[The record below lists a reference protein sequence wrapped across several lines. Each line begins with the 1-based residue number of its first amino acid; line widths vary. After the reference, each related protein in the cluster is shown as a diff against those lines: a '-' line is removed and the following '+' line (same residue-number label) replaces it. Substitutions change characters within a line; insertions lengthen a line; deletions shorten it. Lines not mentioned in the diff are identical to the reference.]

1 MNPGVCIS
9 GVEEPSSL
17 CKETVP
23 SRGANWAARS
33 LEIRV
38 NLSAGV
44 AIAWLSMMVGPLD
57 TSEVLVEIPEM
68 FEKSRKE
75 LNAHDESST
84 QLEVLKLVVIG
95 ICRRPQTR
103 SEVCEMTDYVTDHT
117 AFSLTVTVLSFI
129 LYELLSIICCTA

>member
-38 NLSAGV
+38 NLSAGYEGAGGGTQGNADEVCSKAVVGRVEGGSRQAYFYVPFLV
-44 AIAWLSMMVGPLD
+44 AAHDP
-57 TSEVLVEIPEM
+57 IPEV
-68 FEKSRKE
+68 E
-75 LNAHDESST
+75 D
-84 QLEVLKLVVIG
+84 VYPKLLHA
-95 ICRRPQTR
+95 R
-103 SEVCEMTDYVTDHT
+103 SGR
-117 AFSLTVTVLSFI
+117 L
-129 LYELLSIICCTA
+129 

>member
-44 AIAWLSMMVGPLD
+44 AIVWLPMMVGPWD
-57 TSEVLVEIPEM
+57 TSEVLVEM

-95 ICRRPQTR
+95 MCRRSQTR
-103 SEVCEMTDYVTDHT
+103 SEVCEMTDYDTDHT
-117 AFSLTVTVLSFI
+117 AFSLTVTVLRFI